1 MNKEVLNKSIFLV
14 GPAGCGK
21 SLHSRRLGEKTNLP
35 VITMDNLR
43 HCPRS
48 IEFLESEC
56 ERLDLAIMA
65 NRALLENSVGIE
77 KEELMAK
84 RRYLIDMH
92 SKRSDQLRM
101 RRLLPNL
108 PNYNDIALTIHTG
121 KGAGMYR
128 MGFNDTMAEGIR
140 DIAQSH
146 GFNPNI
152 AWHNYQ
158 KPFEIALVQNLIE
171 QLDFPAIIDFG
182 GGMPISLERGYN
194 SMEQR
199 AFALGIT
206 EEEYRE
212 VIPFDGETLTRETM
226 YTFNALPSSQVVY
239 FKAPEDL
246 YQNPEKYR
254 ENRGM
259 KRLLADKLN
268 PEFIGAQQYEAV
280 SGVSIYTENALAG
293 SEINFEAVEEN
304 CDQIISQTKTKAQSQ
319 DEGQNMQ

>member
-1 MNKEVLNKSIFLV
+1 MNLEVMKKSIFLV
-14 GPAGCGK
+14 GPVGGGK

-43 HCPRS
+43 QCPRS

-108 PNYNDIALTIHTG
+108 PNYNDIELIVHSG
-121 KGAGMYR
+121 KDAGSYKLA
-128 MGFNDTMAEGIR
+128 FNVTMAEGIR

-199 AFALGIT
+199 AFDLGIT
-206 EEEYRE
+206 EEEFRE
-212 VIPFDGETLTRETM
+212 VIPFDGETLTQETR
-226 YTFNALPSSQVVY
+226 YTFS
-239 FKAPEDL
+239 K
-246 YQNPEKYR
+246 
-254 ENRGM
+254 
-259 KRLLADKLN
+259 
-268 PEFIGAQQYEAV
+268 I
-280 SGVSIYTENALAG
+280 
-293 SEINFEAVEEN
+293 
-304 CDQIISQTKTKAQSQ
+304 
-319 DEGQNMQ
+319 